1 MAFEPEKDKVI
12 KKWECRQTGLVV
24 TINQYGDSLPKVQ
37 IGPRVFIRKDGKI
50 SQSKA
55 GRLSLDDLLWVYE
68 IIDEVKEDLMRTVKP
83 E

>member
-24 TINQYGDSLPKVQ
+24 SINQYGDSLPKVQ

>member
-24 TINQYGDSLPKVQ
+24 SINQYGDSLPKVQ
-37 IGPRVFIRKDGKI
+37 IGPRVFIRKDGKV

-55 GRLSLDDLLWVYE
+55 GRLSMDDLLWIYE
-68 IIDEVKEDLMRTVKP
+68 IIDEVKEDLMRMVKP